1 MWDGE
6 EVLFGGFGEARLI
19 FPVFRVA
26 DNDGRDIM
34 LLGEGED
41 EARGFV
47 DEVVNYI

>member
-1 MWDGE
+1 MWGEE

-19 FPVFRVA
+19 FPVFGVA
-26 DNDGRDIM
+26 DDYGGDIM